1 MSSKVLLIEVN
12 TIEKAKFLKYS
23 RRLLLARPHNLNSDG
38 KIRLANV
45 LLTDEDIRLA
55 YILKE
60 KFMGFV
66 NSGSSSEAEVKLSQ
80 WLELVKQYNISEF
93 SYLART
99 ILNWK
104 QEFLNSFDVPY
115 TNGCIEGF
123 NNKIKVIKRNAF
135 GFKNFN
141 RFRTRILHCCS

>member
-1 MSSKVLLIEVN
+1 
-12 TIEKAKFLKYS
+12 
-23 RRLLLARPHNLNSDG
+23 
-38 KIRLANV
+38 
-45 LLTDEDIRLA
+45 
-55 YILKE
+55 
-60 KFMGFV
+60 
-66 NSGSSSEAEVKLSQ
+66 
-80 WLELVKQYNISEF
+80 
-93 SYLART
+93 RT

-135 GFKNFN
+135 GFKIFN